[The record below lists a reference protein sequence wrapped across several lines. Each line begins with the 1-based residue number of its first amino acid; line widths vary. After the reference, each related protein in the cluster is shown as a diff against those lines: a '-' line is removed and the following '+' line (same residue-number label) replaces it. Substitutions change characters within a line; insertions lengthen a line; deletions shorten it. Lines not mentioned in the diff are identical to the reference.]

1 MRAIVADRAACDALR
16 AKIDAAYG
24 YPRCDRLSGT
34 ITAPRGVALSCPC
47 VSATAPDARCRFC
60 TLAETLPERLRDGT
74 FAYPV
79 NESKAETLSALSA
92 GERASVRTV
101 ADAERTAA
109 TISVGAAAEEV
120 KKP

>member
-47 VSATAPDARCRFC
+47 VIATAPDARCRFC

-79 NESKAETLSALSA
+79 DEAKAETLSALSA
-92 GERASVRTV
+92 GERSSVRAVT
-101 ADAERTAA
+101 DAERA
-109 TISVGAAAEEV
+109 TVSVGAAAEA